1 MNKNR
6 LIICI
11 AIGITMLFPGELI
24 TKAYAQGKTLIR
36 WFIDSD
42 NVTNKFNVTNIDVNI
57 NEEFKAPSNWDG
69 SVNEKLVKV
78 QNNSTGPALMRI
90 SIQKRWGDSN
100 GDPWVGNTNFIKL
113 NFSSNADN
121 LWIDGKDGYFYY
133 NKVLA
138 KNEFTKPILDSVNLN
153 IPNELKKIYIGKK
166 VIIDVDVEAV
176 QATVDGYTS
185 TWSNLNSDIKTM
197 LDNLCGRK

>member
-1 MNKNR
+1 M
-6 LIICI
+6 
-11 AIGITMLFPGELI
+11 
-24 TKAYAQGKTLIR
+24 
-36 WFIDSD
+36 
-42 NVTNKFNVTNIDVNI
+42 
-57 NEEFKAPSNWDG
+57 
-69 SVNEKLVKV
+69 
-78 QNNSTGPALMRI
+78 
-90 SIQKRWGDSN
+90 
-100 GDPWVGNTNFIKL
+100 
-113 NFSSNADN
+113 
-121 LWIDGKDGYFYY
+121 
-133 NKVLA
+133 A

>member
-1 MNKNR
+1 MNKNK

-11 AIGITMLFPGELI
+11 AIVITMLFPGELI

-36 WFIDSD
+36 CFKDSD

-57 NEEFKAPSNWDG
+57 NEEFKEPSNWDG

-100 GDPWVGNTNFIKL
+100 GDTWAGNTNFIKL

-121 LWIDGKDGYFYY
+121 LWIYGKDGYFYY

-153 IPNELKKIYIGKK
+153 IPDELKKIYIGKK

-185 TWSNLNSDIKTM
+185 TWRNLNSDIKTM